1 MTQDIL
7 TVGDIWAVDLSSLE
21 LLNAETKRRAEDSGA
36 RRIENSSAPTQQ
48 RKPLRAG
55 AEGPA
60 NLVTSKAMSNTMAVS
75 TLWLKHMLIQQQL
88 QRGDGLFTIPAS
100 RRNER
105 FMCTGRTKHISTGI
119 KLEKLNVE
127 MLRMTHAL
135 ILARYLRESFG
146 SLVGAIG
153 SDRNVR

>member
-1 MTQDIL
+1 MPHAAVYKMTQDIL

-60 NLVTSKAMSNTMAVS
+60 
-75 TLWLKHMLIQQQL
+75 I
-88 QRGDGLFTIPAS
+88 
-100 RRNER
+100 
-105 FMCTGRTKHISTGI
+105 
-119 KLEKLNVE
+119 
-127 MLRMTHAL
+127 
-135 ILARYLRESFG
+135 
-146 SLVGAIG
+146 
-153 SDRNVR
+153 